1 MGELTESSFLE
12 KLSEVGDLDWIQNAV
27 LLALGGKATI
37 GLMCSLLARAKTTSK
52 NKSIEGNEQRQQEQ
66 GGEKE
71 EKRIQDEA
79 KPILVRTNIIYTE
92 FHKKLTFLNVSAW
105 WAKEEKTTWRQ
116 RTDKE
121 GEP

>member
-71 EKRIQDEA
+71 EKHIQDE
-79 KPILVRTNIIYTE
+79 PILASPLFITMNPSP
-92 FHKKLTFLNVSAW
+92 FPPLLP
-105 WAKEEKTTWRQ
+105 
-116 RTDKE
+116 E
-121 GEP
+121 GSGSWPLYLAS

>member
-12 KLSEVGDLDWIQNAV
+12 KLSEVGDLDWIQN
-27 LLALGGKATI
+27 ALGGKATI

-71 EKRIQDEA
+71 EKHIQDEA
-79 KPILVRTNIIYTE
+79 KPILASPLFITMNPSP
-92 FHKKLTFLNVSAW
+92 FPPLLP
-105 WAKEEKTTWRQ
+105 
-116 RTDKE
+116 E
-121 GEP
+121 GSGSWPLYLAS